1 MPEKTYWLH
10 RTTVSPM
17 FLNLSYKENGLPVLL
32 SYADYCKYS
41 TDKQYRNAYFEP
53 LPHDFW
59 LTETDD
65 NAAYIKI
72 LQENGVGR
80 EEYLSLRQQNY
91 ESQLQS
97 YFENG
102 LYIQRQLLDT
112 TLTRLDLEE
121 QDPEKNLQKILS
133 KQGMGFT
140 TTGELSGLSNRNLLN
155 VAIVV
160 EIPTECLQGRL
171 PEPVFE
177 KAKTPRE
184 IATTYFQLQVMDK
197 VIPRQFIKKAIVV
210 SGHDRLSY
218 GNPNFDENYHVQNGL
233 HDLDVIETTVK
244 KACEKYDFQTLKDT
258 FLLLEHGYLSTKHLS
273 YIYPMEQLRDLLKT
287 HARTPEEKTLLEN
300 ITKTAYAARRNSRT
314 IVETQ
319 RDNIREIDVS
329 KLSVDEVAATL
340 SQFLDVSQK
349 QLREL
354 YKKGSGSAK
363 FLDALQ
369 AFEDGLRA
377 VSPAIY
383 KKLEASISFNDLY
396 GEIESLK
403 KVADRMSEQRKTW
416 EENYIDSLGAEEQ
429 SIIERTSTAIKS
441 SDNSM
446 TFLHYA
452 MVADKK
458 VRDNI
463 LKFLDK
469 HDMSKFNDE
478 TNDGLDMS
486 KYSKLLEKSI
496 ESIMQVKEQS
506 DISALFKQGS
516 AVLSGAKI
524 KGLDDFELLAF
535 VVVK

>member
-1 MPEKTYWLH
+1 M
-10 RTTVSPM
+10 
-17 FLNLSYKENGLPVLL
+17 
-32 SYADYCKYS
+32 
-41 TDKQYRNAYFEP
+41 
-53 LPHDFW
+53 
-59 LTETDD
+59 
-65 NAAYIKI
+65 
-72 LQENGVGR
+72 
-80 EEYLSLRQQNY
+80 
-91 ESQLQS
+91 
-97 YFENG
+97 
-102 LYIQRQLLDT
+102 
-112 TLTRLDLEE
+112 
-121 QDPEKNLQKILS
+121 
-133 KQGMGFT
+133 
-140 TTGELSGLSNRNLLN
+140 
-155 VAIVV
+155 
-160 EIPTECLQGRL
+160 
-171 PEPVFE
+171 
-177 KAKTPRE
+177 
-184 IATTYFQLQVMDK
+184 
-197 VIPRQFIKKAIVV
+197 
-210 SGHDRLSY
+210 
-218 GNPNFDENYHVQNGL
+218 
-233 HDLDVIETTVK
+233 
-244 KACEKYDFQTLKDT
+244 
-258 FLLLEHGYLSTKHLS
+258 
-273 YIYPMEQLRDLLKT
+273 KT

-441 SDNSM
+441 CDNSM